1 MKKILA
7 IFIICIALS
16 LGCSSSTSK
25 ETNNKKKIEE
35 SIPVQVARLKKEP
48 LRLEICTV
56 GTVLPHQEVVTTPK
70 IAGRVERIF
79 VKEGDLVKA
88 GDVIVKLE
96 ETDFLLAVRQ
106 AEAALATAKANL
118 ANLLAGTRPEKIEQA
133 RAALHQA
140 QANLTS
146 MEKEYQRIKQL
157 AAADLVAKRELD
169 VVIAQYESAIAQV
182 RQAKEQLDMLI
193 KGPTDEELEI
203 ARAQVRQAEAG
214 LAVAKNTLSDTILK
228 APFAGLITARFV
240 DEGVQVYTAPKT
252 EILKLTD
259 VSRVKVVTPVSE
271 RDFSRLKIGTPC
283 EIKLDALPG
292 DIYQGRVTRI
302 IPEINPVSR
311 NFNVEVEIP
320 NPNLRL
326 KSGMFANIRLFVGQK
341 ETLTISRDILITDL
355 VTGVSYAFVVEGD
368 QAVRRK
374 LTLGERSGLLMEVLE
389 GLKEGENLVVKGQNR
404 LQPGSKV
411 KIIKESIGESK

>member
-1 MKKILA
+1 MKKLLT

-35 SIPVQVARLKKEP
+35 AIPVRVAKLKKEL

-56 GTVLPHQEVVTTPK
+56 GTVLPDQEVVATPK

-79 VKEGDLVKA
+79 VKEGDVVKA

-96 ETDFLLAVRQ
+96 ETDFLLAVKQ

-133 RAALHQA
+133 KAALHQA

-182 RQAKEQLDMLI
+182 KQAKEQLDMLK

-214 LAVAKNTLSDTILK
+214 LAVAKNTLNDTILK
-228 APFAGLITARFV
+228 APFAGFITARFV

-271 RDFSRLKIGTPC
+271 RDFSRLKTGTPC

-292 DIYQGRVTRI
+292 EIYQGRVTRI
-302 IPEINPVSR
+302 VPEINPVSR

-355 VTGVSYAFVVEGD
+355 VTGISYAFVVEGD
-368 QAVRRK
+368 RAVRRK
-374 LTLGERSGLLMEVLE
+374 LILGERSGIFIEVLE
-389 GLKEGENLVVKGQNR
+389 GLKEGEKLVVVGQNR

-411 KIIKESIGESK
+411 RILEERVGKSA